1 MPQIYF
7 GFFNQSRPFVDT
19 LNEWSNMIKSENIKL
34 IPALAF
40 YKSGKIDKYALSG
53 SEEWINN
60 SDIISRQIQLS
71 RNNNKYGGFSLFSY
85 NYLFN
90 NIYKNSNSIKEFD
103 NLKKVLKED
112 TN

>member
-7 GFFNQSRPFVDT
+7 GFNNQTRPFEKT
-19 LNEWSNMIKSENIKL
+19 LNDWNNLIKINTIDL

-40 YKSGKIDKYALSG
+40 YKSGNSDKYALSG

-60 SDIISRQIQLS
+60 SDIISRQIIIS
-71 RNNNKYGGFSLFSY
+71 RKNNKYSGFSLFSY

-90 NIYKNSNSIKEFD
+90 DNYKNDNNIKELE
-103 NLKKVLKED
+103 NLKKILKED